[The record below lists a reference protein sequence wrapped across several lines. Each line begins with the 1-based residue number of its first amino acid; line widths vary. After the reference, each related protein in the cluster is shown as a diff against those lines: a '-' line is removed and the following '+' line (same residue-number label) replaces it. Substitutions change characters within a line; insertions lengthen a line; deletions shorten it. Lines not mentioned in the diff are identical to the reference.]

1 VDEVA
6 RRYLE
11 LALSLDR
18 HVEGFVDAYF
28 GPPEIKAQ
36 AEAVPPRHLDEL
48 AAEAV
53 RLLASLAS
61 EEVAPQRQEYLSAQ
75 VRAMQTVIAKVAGQE
90 LDFKTEVE
98 RTFDLSPAMVDD
110 STFAAAHAEMARV
123 LPGSGD
129 LRDRLEDWKKQQE
142 LPPDRVL
149 PVFDLA
155 LAETRR
161 RTLTLFELPAGEDL
175 SMQVVKDQ
183 PWSAYNWYLGN
194 YRSRIELNTDL
205 PLRASS
211 AVPLLAHEAYAGH
224 HTEHAIKEQKLY
236 REEGRAEHS
245 VQLLLAPECVLSEG
259 IADSA
264 RQILFED
271 EELVDFLGEVIYPAA
286 GLPGF
291 DAERQVRLA
300 AAAMRLRGVE
310 GNAALLLHLEGRPE
324 EEVQSYVEHWGLR
337 SPREAAQAL
346 RFIQAPLY
354 RSYIFNYALGRE
366 LLAPLLTGS
375 RARENYRRLLAEAL
389 TPSGVRRWIARE
401 QSSA

>member
-1 VDEVA
+1 MDDIA
-6 RRYLE
+6 RSYLE

-28 GPPEIKAQ
+28 GPPEIKAEVH
-36 AEAVPPRHLDEL
+36 AGPPRPLGEL
-48 AAEAV
+48 ASHAA
-53 RLLASLAS
+53 RLLAAVAS
-61 EEVAPQRQEYLSAQ
+61 GDIPPQRQEYLGAQ
-75 VRAMQTVIAKVAGQE
+75 VRAMQVVIDKAAGRD
-90 LDFKTEVE
+90 LDFQTEVE
-98 RTFDLSPAMVDD
+98 RTFDITPTLVDD
-110 STFAAAHAEMARV
+110 GIFAAAHADMDRV

-129 LRDRLEDWKKQQE
+129 LRDRLDDWKKQQE

-149 PVFDLA
+149 PVFELA

-161 RTLTLFELPAGEDL
+161 RTLDHFDLPAGEDL

-183 PWSAYNWYLGN
+183 PWSAYNWYLGD
-194 YRSRIELNTDL
+194 YRSRIDLNTDL

-224 HTEHAIKEQKLY
+224 HTEHAVKEQKLY
-236 REEGRAEHS
+236 REEGRAEHA

-264 RQILFED
+264 RHILFED
-271 EELVDFLGEVIYPAA
+271 EELVAFLGDVIYPAA

-291 DAERQVRLA
+291 DVERQVRLDGA
-300 AAAMRLRGVE
+300 AEGLRGVG
-310 GNAALLLHLEGRPE
+310 GNAALLLHLDGRPV
-324 EEVQSYVEHWGLR
+324 EEVQAYVEHWGLR
-337 SPREAAQAL
+337 SPREAAQTL

-354 RSYIFNYALGRE
+354 RSYIFNYAVGRE
-366 LLAPLLTGS
+366 LLAPLLRGP

-389 TPSGVRRWIARE
+389 TPSGVRRWIAQE
-401 QSSA
+401 QGSA